1 MDITSLNK
9 GKAMQDK
16 INDLQR
22 IIDVLKSHIKKGDGS
37 IELLVEFFQGMNN
50 VSGPTKKKELAKMC
64 LDKIVAD
71 CIAECEKIET
81 EFAEL

>member
-16 INDLQR
+16 IND
-22 IIDVLKSHIKKGDGS
+22 VLKSHIKKGGGS